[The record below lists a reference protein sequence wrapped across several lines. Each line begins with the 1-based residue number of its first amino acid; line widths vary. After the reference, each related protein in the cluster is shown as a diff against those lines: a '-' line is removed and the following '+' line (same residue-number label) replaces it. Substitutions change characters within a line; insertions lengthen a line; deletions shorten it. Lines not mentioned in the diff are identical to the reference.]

1 MIDAMG
7 ENRVTNSI
15 ARHCPAC
22 ASAAYV
28 ERGPKSG
35 FEMLTC
41 RGCKTLY
48 TAHLPDTESA
58 EDYDSYY
65 QEENL
70 TVPDF
75 INQRL
80 DEIIAEFASYRRE
93 GRLLDVGFGAG
104 TLLEAARRNGWHA
117 FGVEVSQT
125 AADHVRGLG
134 FEVFWGTL
142 AEARYP
148 SNYFDV
154 VTASEI
160 LEHVGDPEII
170 LQEIARVLRPG
181 GLLWL
186 TTPHGRG
193 VSAHI
198 LGLKWS
204 TVSPPE
210 HLQLFSRSGIN
221 KMLTAAKLRPVRIVT
236 EGLNP
241 YELLHGLRAR
251 SEQSQATGESGEPG
265 FLRVESSYRL
275 NEALMASPSRR
286 RLKDALNSL
295 LNLGRLGDSLKIWAE
310 K

>member
-1 MIDAMG
+1 
-7 ENRVTNSI
+7 
-15 ARHCPAC
+15 
-22 ASAAYV
+22 
-28 ERGPKSG
+28 
-35 FEMLTC
+35 MLSC
-41 RGCKTLY
+41 RRCKTLY
-48 TAHLPDTESA
+48 TAHLPDAESV
-58 EDYDSYY
+58 EDYDTYY

-80 DEIIAEFASYRRE
+80 DEIIAEFASYRRS

-104 TLLEAARRNGWHA
+104 TLLEAAQRAGWQA
-117 FGVEVSQT
+117 LGVEVSNR
-125 AADHVRGLG
+125 AADHVRSLG
-134 FEVFWGTL
+134 FDVFCGTL

-148 SNYFDV
+148 SNHFDV
-154 VTASEI
+154 VTASEV
-160 LEHVGDPEII
+160 LEHVADPQMV

-193 VSAHI
+193 VSAQI

-210 HLQLFSRSGIN
+210 HLQLFSRDGT
-221 KMLTAAKLRPVRIVT
+221 KTMLAAASLRPVRVVT
-236 EGLNP
+236 EGVNP

-251 SEQSQATGESGEPG
+251 SDQSQVAGESGQQG
-265 FLRVESSYRL
+265 FGRVESSYRL

-286 RLKDALNSL
+286 RLKEALNSL